1 MKIEILV
8 SFADKLDKQVEYIA
22 QDKPQAARKFRKGVI
37 AKIKTLEQNPFKC
50 RKSLYSEDENV
61 RDLIFKG
68 YTITFRVNETKGL
81 ISVFALRK
89 YEEKK

>member
-8 SFADKLDKQVEYIA
+8 SFADKLDQQVEYIA
-22 QDKPQAARKFRKGVI
+22 QDKPQAARKFRKDVI
-37 AKIKTLEQNPFKC
+37 AKIKTLKQNPFKC
-50 RKSLYSEDENV
+50 KKSLYSENENV

-68 YTITFRVNETKGL
+68 YTITFRVNEAKGL

-89 YEEKK
+89 YEEKN